1 MNMINQLTKKETEM
15 KNTKPIVKNTKP
27 IRRFITKSPKY
38 SNLASYSLSSSVI
51 NKKAT
56 YILDL
61 CDDSKVATVWM
72 DSKELK
78 QFIDDLNKV
87 YKNTDKQ

>member
-1 MNMINQLTKKETEM
+1 MNMINQLQKKETEM
-15 KNTKPIVKNTKP
+15 KNTKP
-27 IRRFITKSPKY
+27 IRRFITKSPKH

-78 QFIDDLNKV
+78 QFIDDLNKI